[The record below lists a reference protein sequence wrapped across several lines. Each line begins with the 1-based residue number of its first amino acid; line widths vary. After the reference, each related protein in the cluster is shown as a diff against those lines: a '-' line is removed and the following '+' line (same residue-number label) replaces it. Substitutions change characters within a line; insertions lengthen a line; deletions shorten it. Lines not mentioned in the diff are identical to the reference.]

1 MGSVKNMNQEIIKE
15 VVNKI
20 DEILTNPDY
29 YNGKR
34 LLSYAM
40 REKYS
45 MLLIST
51 TTRSVGKTSYFN
63 LYSYFLKK
71 EFNKNAMFI
80 VRNVAEISSYHL
92 VFDDIL
98 QYYFKFN
105 APELKTKILV
115 KDALAVI
122 LDGDEP
128 FAYVACIKK
137 ADALKKYSSIFRD
150 TELIVLEEYQTLRK
164 QDMIKN
170 EPELLK
176 TFIRTVG
183 RGNGEQV
190 RDILTVLLGNTYT
203 LLNPYLIY
211 FGISKLYNGKD
222 GFVTNGKVTG
232 EFSLNNAASEKAKES
247 AVVDIFDS
255 GDNDIGASFLYSSD
269 AFIKNVPGKTKYI
282 MTIVY
287 GKELIGIRAGIVDT
301 GYYCVKNVDPNCTN
315 IMALTAEDMREN
327 RRMLSRYTF
336 SWKLL
341 RKSFEEGKL
350 YFQNLKIKELMFDI
364 IGMDTY
370 N

>member
-1 MGSVKNMNQEIIKE
+1 MNQEIIKE
-15 VVNKI
+15 VVKSI
-20 DEILTNPDY
+20 DEILVNPDY
-29 YNGKR
+29 YNGKN
-34 LLSYAM
+34 LLKYAM
-40 REKYS
+40 RENYS
-45 MLLIST
+45 MVLLST

-63 LYSYFLKK
+63 LYSYFLNRD
-71 EFNKNAMFI
+71 FNKNAMYI
-80 VRNVAEISSYHL
+80 VRNVAELASYHL
-92 VFDDIL
+92 VFEDIL
-98 QYYFKFN
+98 QFYFGFD

-115 KDALAVI
+115 KDALAAI
-122 LDGDEP
+122 IDDDRI
-128 FAYVACIKK
+128 FAYVACLKK

-150 TELIVLEEYQTLRK
+150 TEIIILEEYQTLRK
-164 QDMIKN
+164 HDLIKN

-183 RGNGEQV
+183 RGNGKQV

-211 FGISKLYNGKD
+211 FGLSKLYTGKD

-232 EFSLNNAASEKAKES
+232 EFSLHNAASEKAKES

-269 AFIKNVPGKTKYI
+269 AFIKKVPGKSKYV
-282 MTIVY
+282 MTIIY
-287 GKELIGIRAGIVDT
+287 GKELIGVRSGIVDT
-301 GYYCVKNVDPNCTN
+301 GYYCVSGIDPNCTN
-315 IMALTAEDMREN
+315 VMALTAQDMREN

-341 RKSFEEGKL
+341 RTSFEEGKL

-364 IGMDTY
+364 IGMDAY